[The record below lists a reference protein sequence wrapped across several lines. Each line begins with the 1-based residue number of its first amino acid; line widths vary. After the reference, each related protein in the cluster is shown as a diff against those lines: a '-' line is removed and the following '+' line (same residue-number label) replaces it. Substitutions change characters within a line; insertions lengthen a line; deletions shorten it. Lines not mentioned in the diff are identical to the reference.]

1 MMVFAAAKIFEFDS
15 GKMIEQV
22 KEVLESIDNTLQTS
36 LDILT
41 QNPQSMSEM
50 WSLVNSCGN
59 VCKNIGLS
67 LLALFFLVGFVFKVT
82 ELDWRNIS
90 IDFFVR
96 ELVKLILAKALVEM
110 SIDLC
115 IMIFNFGAYFMNSL
129 VLGGVSGVTFGSL
142 DLTNMKTTFEGMG
155 FFEQMWFKIELLT
168 PSLVMRV
175 CNVVIQVV
183 CYGRILQICLMT
195 IISPIPLSTVAGE
208 RHKHTAL
215 HFCKEYVGVVCQG
228 AIILILIALYKGA
241 VSWLMSG
248 VGEISSIT
256 SIWKLVTVTLVLL
269 FGVLGSSKLG
279 KMFLGN

>member
-15 GKMIEQV
+15 EKMIEQV
-22 KEVLESIDNTLQTS
+22 EGVLKSIDNTLETS
-36 LDILT
+36 LNILT
-41 QNPQSMSEM
+41 QDPQTMPEM
-50 WSLVNSCGN
+50 WNLVNSCGN

-67 LLALFFLVGFVFKVT
+67 LLVLFFLVGFVFKVT

-96 ELVKLILAKALVEM
+96 ELIKLILAKALVEM

-115 IMIFNFGAYFMNSL
+115 IMIFNFGAYFMDNL
-129 VLGGVSGVTFGSL
+129 VTGGINGVTFGSL
-142 DLTNMKTTFEGMG
+142 DLTNMKTTFEEMG

-175 CNVVIQVV
+175 CNVFIQVI

-208 RHKHTAL
+208 MHKHTAL

-256 SIWKLVTVTLVLL
+256 NIWKLVTVTLVLAS
-269 FGVLGSSKLG
+269 GVLGSSKLG